1 LSLFFYKLALYK
13 NKTINLLKTIR
24 LLAAS
29 LFLLNGVLHFYSVI
43 TKGTSDQYFVPA
55 LAFGIIYCAIGVL
68 LMLKK
73 GYAIWLGIILLI
85 IPLLMAIFIVGLKTL
100 DTFSLLIVVL
110 DLLGLLSCLVLL
122 LNKNKE

>member
-1 LSLFFYKLALYK
+1 M
-13 NKTINLLKTIR
+13 KTIR

-29 LFLLNGVLHFYSVI
+29 LFLLNAVLHFYFVI
-43 TKGTSDQYFVPA
+43 TKGSSDSNFIPA
-55 LAFGIIYCAIGVL
+55 LAFGIIYSAIGIL
-68 LMLKK
+68 LLLKK
-73 GYAIWLGIILLI
+73 GYSIWLGIILPI
-85 IPLLMAIFIVGLKTL
+85 FPLLMAIFMVGLKTL